1 MRKTI
6 RGPIMDDANKNA
18 EDLIARIKDST
29 DTFRKHQCRHT
40 MPEGERCGSPAMNGE
55 KFCYHHHQTRRPIA
69 DARLRRTRRNAF
81 GMPTPNS
88 RAEIQDS
95 LARIISRVA
104 GNDID
109 LRRAGL
115 LLYALQLASTNL
127 TEHQRHHQSPK
138 QTLSTEPEPAA
149 QPEHPHYGTGP
160 RPQFAPN
167 GEPISTIQTTPQPS
181 QDSAP
186 DFTPPPAKWH
196 RLQPGTGRLL
206 LEQLGRHHS
215 KDNPLPG
222 KPEDRRSEPM
232 EDSSEPTQTIPTI
245 QAVATTHKLSF
256 RPKRS
261 RVEKSASLPT
271 PPTEPQTSVANAA
284 TISNPHSEILSS
296 GYHRTTAIPDRSR
309 IMDAEETWTR
319 ARTLKQRSTP
329 GSYGESLSAS
339 SSLASTLAGATAGR
353 VLAPWDFS

>member
-1 MRKTI
+1 ME
-6 RGPIMDDANKNA
+6 NA
-18 EDLIARIKDST
+18 PDYAENLIQQIKDST
-29 DTFRKHQCRHT
+29 PTFRKHQCRHT

-55 KFCYHHHQTRRPIA
+55 KFCYHHHRTRRPIA
-69 DARLRRTRRNAF
+69 DARLRRARRNAF
-81 GMPTPNS
+81 AMPTPNS

-95 LARIISRVA
+95 LGRLIAHVA

-127 TEHQRHHQSPK
+127 TEHQRHPK
-138 QTLSTEPEPAA
+138 KNQPEPEPT

-167 GEPISTIQTTPQPS
+167 GEPISTIQTTTEPS
-181 QDSAP
+181 EDSS